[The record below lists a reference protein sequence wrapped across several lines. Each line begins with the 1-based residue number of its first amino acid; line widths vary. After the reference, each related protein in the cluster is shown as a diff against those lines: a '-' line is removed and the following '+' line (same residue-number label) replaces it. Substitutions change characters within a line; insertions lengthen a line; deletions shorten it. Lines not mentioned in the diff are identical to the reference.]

1 MESCTLRYTS
11 VDEAVKKILAC
22 GTGAVMAKFD
32 VERAYRIVQVHPMDR
47 WLLGMYTGKRG

>member
-1 MESCTLRYTS
+1 